1 MAPENKRAAK
11 RSTRATWV
19 ATFLMSGFM
28 LLATSAVAADDSGRQ
43 VDANLRAAD
52 DAQTVQFVLTLGL
65 RNQDQL
71 QQELK
76 DMYDRSSPHYHHFL
90 SSADFIAKY
99 APSKDNYAAL
109 ENYATKHGL
118 KVVGEHASRTMV
130 KVEGSAAAIRDLFK
144 SSMYWRQDKQG
155 KQYLASDLEPTVPSE
170 LSSLGG
176 SVTGLNQKPLRSFV
190 QRAQRAQSAQ
200 TAGRAAISTSGSGY
214 GGSWLPHDIRTAYD
228 VIGIENGGQPVAL
241 VEFSSANYSDAA
253 VYASAFGLNNP
264 VLTQIPIDGGTTDTS
279 GAVEVM
285 LDIEMLM
292 AVSNTTNIF
301 VYTSPNTSTGSLDL
315 FTQIAED
322 DQVGQVSTS
331 WGLCETERGQTAA
344 NQENTIF
351 TQMAAEGIAVFA
363 ASGDDGAYDCG
374 NAHPGWAEVD
384 DPAAQPYVTGV
395 GGTSLIASNVQTYLA
410 ETVWV
415 VRPGSDTSLISGG
428 GSGGGQS
435 MYWPIPSYQTG
446 VTPQV
451 NPSYGYLQFSKIWR
465 NVPDV
470 ALMADP
476 DPGFYIYCSACTY
489 DGGAGWGQ
497 WGGTSAATP
506 LWAGLWSLI
515 NQGLTV
521 KNGTSTRAGFANPT
535 LYAIGENASEYAQAF
550 QDVTI
555 GDNNYMY
562 ATPGY
567 DDATGWGSYNGA
579 ALYEQIVGPSNRKS
593 LSITPVLNF
602 LMKAGN

>member
-1 MAPENKRAAK
+1 MAPESKRAAK
-11 RSTRATWV
+11 KFTRATWM
-19 ATFLMSGFM
+19 AGFLLSGFM
-28 LLATSAVAADDSGRQ
+28 LLATSAVAADASGRQ

-52 DAQTVQFVLTLGL
+52 DAQTVQFALTLGL

-71 QQELK
+71 KQELK

-90 SSADFIAKY
+90 SAADFIAKY

-109 ENYATKHGL
+109 ENYAARHGL

-130 KVEGSAAAIRDLFK
+130 KVEGNAATIRDLFK
-144 SSMYWRQDKQG
+144 SNMYWRQNEQG
-155 KQYLASDLEPTVPSE
+155 KQYLASDVEPTVPSE

-176 SVTGLNQKPLRSFV
+176 GVTGLNQKPFRSF
-190 QRAQRAQSAQ
+190 AQPAQPV
-200 TAGRAAISTSGSGY
+200 AGKPADSTSGSGY
-214 GGSWLPHDIRTAYD
+214 NGSWLPNDIRTAYD

-253 VYASAFGLNNP
+253 VYATAFGLNNP
-264 VLTQIPIDGGTTDTS
+264 VLTQIPIDGGTTDTND
-279 GAVEVM
+279 AVEVM

-292 AVSNTTNIF
+292 AVSDPKSIY
-301 VYTSPNTSTGSLDL
+301 VYTAPNTFTASLDL

-322 DQVGQVSTS
+322 DLVGQVSMS
-331 WGLCETERGQTAA
+331 WGLCEAQRGQTAA
-344 NQENTIF
+344 NEENTIF

-374 NAHPGWAEVD
+374 NSYTSANVN

-395 GGTSLIASNVQTYLA
+395 GGTSLIATSVQTYLS

-415 VRPGSDTSLISGG
+415 EPPNPAGLLQGG

-435 MYWPIPSYQTG
+435 TFWPLPSYQAG

-451 NPSYGYLQFSKIWR
+451 NPTYGYIQFSEVWR

-476 DPGFYIYCSACTY
+476 TPGFYIYCSACGY
-489 DGGAGWGQ
+489 QGGPGWGQ

-515 NQGLTV
+515 NQGLTIN
-521 KNGTSTRAGFANPT
+521 NGTPTRAGFANPT

-550 QDVTI
+550 HDVTV
-555 GDNNYMY
+555 GNNNYMY
-562 ATPGY
+562 ATPGF

-579 ALYEQIVGPSNRKS
+579 ALYEQIVGPSNKKRI
-593 LSITPVLNF
+593 SITPVLNF
-602 LMKAGN
+602 LMKPGT